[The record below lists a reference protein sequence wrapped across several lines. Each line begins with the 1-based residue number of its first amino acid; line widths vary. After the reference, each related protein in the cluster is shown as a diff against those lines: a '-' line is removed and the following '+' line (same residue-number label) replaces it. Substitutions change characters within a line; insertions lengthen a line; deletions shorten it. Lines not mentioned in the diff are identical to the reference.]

1 MSPRSNNISVLSDRY
16 ELRDQLGAGGMAE
29 VFLGKDRV
37 LGRTVAVISLI
48 AGAVV
53 LVPCMFD
60 ESWRNQ
66 LVSMLPTQM
75 RAYLAQ
81 HSGK

>member
-1 MSPRSNNISVLSDRY
+1 VGRVVEVPEEEPRRRGAVR
-16 ELRDQLGAGGMAE
+16 LGESAWS
-29 VFLGKDRV
+29 

-48 AGAVV
+48 GGAVV